1 MLWADPSYCRS
12 WRTPRRPTPSSGA
25 TTSAGI
31 PRREQASPRR
41 PACSTKRKA
50 RSTDNP
56 SPSYVTSITDPTE
69 LTQVLEEH
77 INAVLGRYGN
87 DLYAFDVINER
98 EC

>member
-1 MLWADPSYCRS
+1 M
-12 WRTPRRPTPSSGA
+12 PRRPTPSSEA

-31 PRREQASPRR
+31 LRREQASLKP
-41 PACSTKRKA
+41 
-50 RSTDNP
+50 
-56 SPSYVTSITDPTE
+56 PSYVTSITDPTE